1 MLVSIVMGSDS
12 DLEVMAETAKLLEKF
27 DIPFEIKILSAHR
40 CTEEALKFVEDAEKN
55 GSEVVIAA
63 AGKAAHLPGVM
74 ASHTNLPV
82 IGVPMTTSDLGGV
95 DSLYS
100 IVQMPVGI
108 PVATVAI
115 GNTGAKNA
123 AVLALKILGIKHQK
137 YRDKIKEYRENM
149 KKEVLEKNE
158 QLQKLGYKEFLNQK
172 KK

>member
-1 MLVSIVMGSDS
+1 MLVSIVLGSDS
-12 DLEVMAETAKLLEKF
+12 DLVVMSECAKMLEKF
-27 DIPFEIKILSAHR
+27 DIDFEIQILSAHR

-55 GSEVVIAA
+55 GSEVIIAA

-115 GNTGAKNA
+115 GSTGAKNA
-123 AVLALKILGIKHQK
+123 AVLALKILGIKYPK
-137 YRDKIKEYRENM
+137 YKEKIKEYRENM
-149 KKEVLEKNE
+149 KKEVLGKNKE
-158 QLQKLGYKEFLNQK
+158 LQEIGYNEFLK

>member
-12 DLEVMAETAKLLEKF
+12 DLKVMAECAAMLEKF
-27 DIPFEIKILSAHR
+27 EIDFEIKVLSAHR
-40 CTEEALKFVEDAEKN
+40 CTEEALQFVVDAEEK

-82 IGVPMTTSDLGGV
+82 IGVPMKTSDLGGV

-100 IVQMPVGI
+100 IVQMPTGI

-115 GNTGAKNA
+115 GSTGAKNA
-123 AVLALKILGIKHQK
+123 AVLALKILGIK
-137 YRDKIKEYRENM
+137 YPEYREKVKQYRKDM
-149 KKEVLEKNE
+149 KNEVLSKNSKLE
-158 QLQKLGYKEFLNQK
+158 ELGYKGYIEKYLS
-172 KK
+172 